1 LNHGVT
7 SDAIRWCVVVLIV
20 GACGSAALDGTA
32 SQTEISVFYLVNRSG
47 RAVRITVTAD
57 GHELFVQD
65 MKAAREPP
73 AVAQEAPPPSP
84 WPTRELKVALRSDVK
99 RLVAE
104 ESTSGMRATIEIPQQ
119 LRSNLGFRITIY
131 ENTVSIARDYVPI
144 R

>member
-1 LNHGVT
+1 MT
-7 SDAIRWCVVVLIV
+7 FDAIRWCVVVLIV
-20 GACGSAALDGTA
+20 GAWGSGALDGTA
-32 SQTEISVFYLVNRSG
+32 PQTEISVFYLVNRSG
-47 RAVRITVTAD
+47 RAVRISVTAD
-57 GHELFVQD
+57 GHELFVHD

-104 ESTSGMRATIEIPQQ
+104 ESTSGMRATIDIPQQ

>member
-73 AVAQEAPPPSP
+73 AVAQEAPPPSR

-119 LRSNLGFRITIY
+119 ITSNLGFRITIY
-131 ENTVSIARDYVPI
+131 EITISIARDYLPK